1 MMVVL
6 TSGAPH
12 KTNQFFGS
20 GSSATNI
27 DNTQTTNVNIGGGG
41 QLLAA
46 AAEFAGRAAH
56 GVGGK
61 NY

>member
-12 KTNQFFGS
+12 KINQFFGS
-20 GSSATNI
+20 RSFATNI
-27 DNTQTTNVNIGGGG
+27 DNIQTTNVNIGGGG

-46 AAEFAGRAAH
+46 AAEFAGRAAY

-61 NY
+61 IY